1 MSQVWFKT
9 TEGGRVRVTIELN
22 ETLVNLIIFVVVAWV
37 IVRIIEAYLEY
48 A

>member
-1 MSQVWFKT
+1 
-9 TEGGRVRVTIELN
+9 VTIELN
-22 ETLVNLIIFVVVAWV
+22 ETLVNLIIFVVVTWA